1 MIQIP
6 TTVEAPVVTW
16 PPSLWAAVTP
26 VGPALP
32 VLDSA
37 LTTDVVVIGA
47 GFTGL
52 STAVH
57 LREMGVGAVVVEAA
71 EPGWGASGRNNGQV
85 IPTLAG
91 NDPSGMVAR
100 HGEAGE
106 RFNALLRDSASYLFD
121 FVRRHDIPAEAEQSG
136 WVQPVHSPGR
146 IKIAEKR
153 VREWSAIGARVEFLD
168 KAAVG
173 RMVGSDAWHGGFWNP
188 TGGHINPL
196 ALSRGLAATALAKGA
211 LIFARSPVSGF
222 AHVGKRWRVTTPN
235 GTVTASALVLATNAY
250 TGEFSKTLM
259 PAIAQ
264 EVVPVRSWQMA
275 TRPISANIAKTIIP
289 DRQALSDT
297 HRELYFARW
306 DARGRLVTGGAAIRP
321 GVDGAAL
328 RRDVASRL
336 QRLWPQLGDIQFD
349 YVWNGYVGMTP
360 DNILRP
366 DLPGYPRAHKLG
378 PRAFAWAGCNGRGV
392 ALSVSLGRELAR
404 ATQGTP
410 DVELALPFSEP
421 TPRPYNAVLQRIAPL
436 ALPYYRYLDAK
447 EI

>member
-1 MIQIP
+1 VSQA
-6 TTVEAPVVTW
+6 TSTSGSSGVVW

-26 VGPALP
+26 AGPVLP
-32 VLDSA
+32 VLDTA

-52 STAVH
+52 STAIH
-57 LREMGVGAVVVEAA
+57 LREMGIGVIVIEAA

-106 RFNALLRDSASYLFD
+106 RFNVLLRDSASYLFD
-121 FVRRHDIPAEAEQSG
+121 FVRRHRIPAEAEQSG

-153 VREWSAIGARVEFLD
+153 VREWSALGAPVEFLD

-173 RMVGSDAWHGGFWNP
+173 RMLGSDAWHGGFWNP

-196 ALSRGLAATALAKGA
+196 ALSRGLASAALATGA
-211 LIFARSPVSGF
+211 QIFARSPVSGF
-222 AHVGKRWRVTTPN
+222 THDGKRWLVTTLN
-235 GTVTASALVLATNAY
+235 GTVCASGLVLATNAY
-250 TGEFSKTLM
+250 TGEFSKSLM

-275 TRPISANIAKTIIP
+275 TRPISSNIAKTIMP
-289 DRQALSDT
+289 DRQAMSDT

-306 DARGRLVTGGAAIRP
+306 DARGRLVTGGAAVRP
-321 GVDGAAL
+321 GVEGSVL
-328 RRDVASRL
+328 RREVARRL
-336 QRLWPQLGDIQFD
+336 QRLWPQLGEVEFD

-378 PRAFAWAGCNGRGV
+378 PRGFAWAGCNGRGV
-392 ALSVSLGRELAR
+392 ALSISLGRELAR
-404 ATQGTP
+404 ATQGVP
-410 DVELALPFSEP
+410 DSDLALPFSEP
-421 TPRPYNAVLQRIAPL
+421 TPRPLNGVLRRIAPL